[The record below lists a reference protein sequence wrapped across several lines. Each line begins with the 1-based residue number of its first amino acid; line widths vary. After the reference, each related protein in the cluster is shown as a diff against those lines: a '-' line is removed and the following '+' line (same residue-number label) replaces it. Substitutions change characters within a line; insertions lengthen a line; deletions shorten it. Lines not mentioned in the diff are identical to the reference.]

1 MDNKSYSRFFNIIIN
16 IIIIILVLVIILL
29 NIKLPYT
36 IFMSGGS
43 NNLTKII
50 NVEEEQVNTG
60 EYKSLYVLTTNA
72 NVITYLLAKL
82 NNKWDLIDN
91 KDYSLN
97 DDESYDDI
105 YERDKL
111 FLKKSIK
118 DAIKIA
124 YLKANKKYEVIK
136 NNIYII
142 GSECELKIGE
152 KIIKVDDIEINNTDD
167 IRNIIEN
174 KNIDDEV
181 IVETLYKNKTNK
193 KSIKIKEI
201 DNRKVLGIYLLNLE
215 DIKIDPEIKFNFD
228 ENDAGSS
235 GGLMISLTIYDKLT
249 EQDISNGRKILGT
262 GSIEEDGSVGRIDG
276 LKYKMFGVSKE
287 KYDVF
292 FIPYENK
299 EEADE
304 INKKYNLKLKYIPV
318 RTFDEAVNYLI
329 NVK

>member
-111 FLKKSIK
+111 FLKKSIR

-299 EEADE
+299 DEADE
-304 INKKYNLKLKYIPV
+304 INKKYKLKLKYIPV